1 MDSCPKELECYDRAY
16 ANQIKAQDSLQYIWW
31 KNYGVSAMS
40 VAISNCF
47 SKKSKAKFIEKPVMG
62 EILDNAGM
70 SEEER
75 YERELKKALLVE
87 EQWIQASR
95 QKGLPETI
103 I

>member
-16 ANQIKAQDSLQYIWW
+16 MNQLKEQDCLQYIWW

-47 SKKSKAKFIEKPVMG
+47 SKKSKAKFIEKPVLG
-62 EILDNAGM
+62 EILDNVGM

-75 YERELKKALLVE
+75 CAKEIKEALRIE
-87 EQWIQASR
+87 EQWIQSSR
-95 QKGLPETI
+95 RKGLPETI